1 METRNNKKKSM
12 DWHLTAASIKA
23 VTDEFQ
29 LSDKANSRWKLN
41 NMKKTFVLQ
50 TPHMKKS
57 RPEKN

>member
-1 METRNNKKKSM
+1 M

-29 LSDKANSRWKLN
+29 LSDKADSCWKLN
-41 NMKKTFVLQ
+41 DMEKTFVLH